1 MAADKKNRL
10 KNKDTEPTKKNVM
23 NTKVADS
30 ENSVR
35 RRMNATRMEE
45 IRWDP
50 DRVFR
55 ENPYY
60 LRLATKYKIVK
71 YITIVLALAFAVTM
85 LTAFSGDITA
95 ENFQYLIKDLDLSGL
110 ATGNTFDTL
119 LYNGGSDSVFGIYRG
134 ELAVVSPGTV
144 SLYKPSAALS
154 LNKPNIYYSPRLLTS
169 DKYFLVYD
177 RGDTSRSYSVFN
189 SFAELKTETYSHPI
203 TGAAMSDSGSYALVT
218 RDDSFR
224 GIVRMYDDSFRQIM
238 EIKKD
243 KYILSIDISDDGSTL
258 AIASVYDQ
266 NGDFVAEIMT
276 VRVGE
281 SNAET
286 TVVEEGIMPLQVKFM
301 EGNTVGVLFN
311 DRAKVYNADGSERAS
326 YSYSSMPSVH
336 AEIGESYICAVYNTS
351 VIGNDKTVVVYD
363 TDGQTVFTDSL
374 NGELLGIVPKGDVL
388 CLLFE
393 DKAVRID
400 VREGTLASREVAP
413 NALAIVFAGQTPLIC
428 YSGNAAVL
436 DFVTDG
442 E

>member
-1 MAADKKNRL
+1 MAVDHKNRSKIKDAEP
-10 KNKDTEPTKKNVM
+10 KNQNVA
-23 NTKVADS
+23 NTKSNDS
-30 ENSVR
+30 ENGVR
-35 RRMNATRMEE
+35 RRMSATRMEE

-71 YITIVLALAFAVTM
+71 YVTIVLALAFAVIM
-85 LTAFSGDITA
+85 LTAFSSDITT

-154 LNKPNIYYSPRLLTS
+154 LNKSNIYYSPRLLTS
-169 DKYFLVYD
+169 EKYFLVFD

-203 TGAAMSDSGSYALVT
+203 TGAALSDSGNYALVT

-243 KYILSIDISDDGSTL
+243 KYILSIDISDDGKTL

-266 NGDFVAEIMT
+266 NGDFAAEIMT
-276 VRVGE
+276 VRVGD
-281 SNAET
+281 AEAEA
-286 TVVEEGIMPLQVKFM
+286 TVLEEGIMPLQVRFM
-301 EGNTVGVLFN
+301 EGNTLGVLFN

-351 VIGNDKTVVVYD
+351 VIGNDKTVAVYD

-374 NGELLGIVPKGDVL
+374 NGELLSIVSKEDIL

-400 VREGTLASREVAP
+400 VKGGTLATQEVAP
-413 NALAIVFAGQTPLIC
+413 NALAIVFAGESPMIC

-436 DFVTDG
+436 DFAADG